1 MWNDTDIP
9 LALLITFRAY
19 GTWLHGDGRG
29 SVDRHN
35 NTYGSPRI
43 APIEHLENISRARL
57 KHAPVKL
64 EASHRRSIEAAIRET
79 CEIRNWY
86 LAAFNIR
93 TNHVHI
99 VATVGD
105 KQPDLVLTAFKA
117 NATRHMREDGLWPF
131 DHSPWAEKGSK
142 RRLWNERHVTA
153 AVDYVLFG
161 QGDDLPKFD

>member
-1 MWNDTDIP
+1 MWNHTGIP

-35 NTYGSPRI
+35 NTVGSPRM
-43 APIEHLENISRARL
+43 PRNEHLENISRARL

-64 EASHRRSIEAAIRET
+64 EASHRRSIEAAISET
-79 CEIRNWY
+79 CEKRNWH

-99 VATVGD
+99 VAAVGD
-105 KQPDLVLTAFKA
+105 KDPDLVSTAFKA
-117 NATRHMREDGLWPF
+117 NATRYMREDGLWPF
-131 DHSPWAEKGSK
+131 AHSPWAEKGSK
-142 RRLWNERHVTA
+142 RRLWNERHVAA
-153 AVDYVLFG
+153 AVDYVRFG

>member
-19 GTWLHGDGRG
+19 GTWLHGDPRG

-35 NTYGSPRI
+35 NTHGSPRI
-43 APIEHLENISRARL
+43 PPTEHLEKISRARL
-57 KHAPVKL
+57 KHLPVKL
-64 EASHRRSIEAAIRET
+64 GASQRNSIETAIRET
-79 CEIRNWY
+79 CSKRDWH

-99 VATVGD
+99 VAAVGD
-105 KQPDLVLTAFKA
+105 KDPDLVLTAFKA
-117 NATRHMREDGLWPF
+117 NSTRHMREDGFWPYA
-131 DHSPWAEKGSK
+131 HSPWAEKGSK
-142 RRLWNERHVTA
+142 RRLWNERQVA
-153 AVDYVLFG
+153 AAIDYVLFG